1 MRKIV
6 LINSRSGRARRGHE
20 TQKLLDI
27 LANIPEVEPQ
37 ILGKH
42 DDPTLYARW
51 LVQEGAEVVGVA
63 GGDGTVSAV
72 ANGLAGT
79 QTALAVIP
87 FGTLNHFAKDLG
99 IPPQL
104 DKAARLL
111 LAGEASE
118 KYIDVGKVNQR
129 IFINNS
135 SVGLYPRLVRFREK
149 HEGKFGKIMAY
160 CFAAGETLRYPIS
173 IRVKISLED
182 EVKERTERV
191 WLVFASNNHI
201 SLRLPRPGYRE
212 RLDEGCLNMYVL
224 RASNKRDLFKTVWDF
239 LRRKLA
245 ESQLVEE
252 QNLTNFEVIT
262 WRHNRVS
269 VACDGEVFRM
279 SAPLQY
285 KILPAALKV
294 RLPIPPDKAQ

>member
-1 MRKIV
+1 MKKVV
-6 LINSRSGRARRGHE
+6 LINGRSGRAKRGRE
-20 TQKLLDI
+20 IQKLLDI
-27 LANIPEVEPQ
+27 LTKIPEVEPK
-37 ILGKH
+37 ILGKN

-63 GGDGTVSAV
+63 GGDGTISAV

-79 QTALAVIP
+79 QTALAVLP

-111 LAGEASE
+111 LTEESSE
-118 KYIDVGKVNQR
+118 QRIDVGKVNQR

-135 SVGLYPRLVRFREK
+135 SVGLYPRLVRLREK
-149 HEGKFGKIMAY
+149 HEGKFGKIIGY
-160 CFAAGETLRYPIS
+160 FFAAGETLRYPIS
-173 IRVKISLED
+173 IRVKLSLED
-182 EVKERTERV
+182 EETERVERV

-201 SLRLPRPGYRE
+201 SLHLPRPGYRG
-212 RLDEGCLNMYVL
+212 RLDEGYLDMYVL
-224 RASNKRDLFKTVWDF
+224 KASNKGDLFRTVWAF
-239 LRRKLA
+239 LRRKLE
-245 ESQLVEE
+245 ESPLVEE
-252 QNLTNFEVIT
+252 QSLTSFEVIT
-262 WRHNRVS
+262 RQRNRVN

-279 SAPLQY
+279 SGPLQY

-294 RLPIPPDKAQ
+294 RLPIPTDKA